1 MSSNGFIELLRL
13 ADRAI
18 KRQKGIHFNEKTQW
32 LGVAFSLGGYHLV
45 APLGDVAEV
54 LALPAYTPVPLSKS
68 WLLGI
73 ANVRGRL
80 LPITHL
86 SSFLGLPQSGKY
98 AHSNNQKIL
107 VIDQPK
113 IFSGLQVDEV
123 LGIQTFSQRQY
134 KPIAM
139 PHESPI
145 APYTHGCF
153 KQNEQLWYVFMPSL
167 LAEDTRYLE
176 AAL

>member
-13 ADRAI
+13 ADRGI
-18 KRQKGIHFNEKTQW
+18 KRQKGTHFNQKTQW
-32 LGVAFSLGGYHLV
+32 LGVAFSLGSYNLV
-45 APLGDVAEV
+45 APLGDIAEV
-54 LALPAYTPVPLSKS
+54 LALPSYTTVPLAKS

-80 LPITHL
+80 LPITNL
-86 SSFLGLPQSGKY
+86 SSFLGLPHSSVPAQSTK
-98 AHSNNQKIL
+98 QKIL

-123 LGIQTFSQRQY
+123 LGIQTFSQGQY
-134 KPIAM
+134 EPIAM
-139 PHESPI
+139 PNDSPI
-145 APYTHGCF
+145 AQYTHGRF
-153 KQNEQLWYVFMPSL
+153 KQNNQIWYVFMPSL